1 MTKFFRGLSVQ
12 IWLVFWTILVFL
24 PFILILLLS
33 FRNNLDIY
41 RDGLGLTGAFL
52 PGNYAQAWNGASAS
66 TGMSTYFVNSI
77 IAATTALVISLTLGV
92 TSAYFSTHFPKRWR
106 ELYLRAFM
114 VMQVVPLV
122 LLVIPY
128 YQAYN
133 ALGILNMPMAV
144 GVTYGVLTLPTTVL
158 IMQSFYVDFPKEL
171 IEAAALDGAG
181 PYRTFAK
188 MVLPLSIGPIT
199 AVAMMSLVFVWGETQ
214 LGVILLQDTRAQTV
228 PVGLL
233 SFKGQWTTNLGPLFA
248 GLAIA
253 SYPIIGLYLIF
264 NRNLIQGVSMGGMG
278 GR

>member
-1 MTKFFRGLSVQ
+1 MTKFLKGASVQ
-12 IWLVFWTILVFL
+12 IWLVFWTVLVFM

-41 RDGLGLTGAFL
+41 RDGLGLTGAFR
-52 PGNYAQAWNGASAS
+52 PENYAVAWRGNASGI
-66 TGMSTYFVNSI
+66 GMADYFLNSI
-77 IAATTALVISLTLGV
+77 IAAGTALAISLTLGV
-92 TSAYFSTHFPKRWR
+92 TSAYFSIHFPRKWR
-106 ELYLRAFM
+106 ERYLRAFM

-128 YQAYN
+128 YQVYN
-133 ALGILNMPMAV
+133 AWGILNMPVAV
-144 GVTYGVLTLPTTVL
+144 GVAYGVLTLPTTVL

-181 PYRTFAK
+181 PYRTFGK
-188 MVLPLSIGPIT
+188 MVLPLSVGPIT
-199 AVAMMSLVFVWGETQ
+199 AVAMMALVFVWGETQ
-214 LGVILLQDTRAQTV
+214 LGVILLQDIRAMTV

-233 SFKGQWTTNLGPLFA
+233 SFQGQWTTNLGPMFA

-264 NRNLIQGVSMGGMG
+264 NRNLIQGVAMGGMG